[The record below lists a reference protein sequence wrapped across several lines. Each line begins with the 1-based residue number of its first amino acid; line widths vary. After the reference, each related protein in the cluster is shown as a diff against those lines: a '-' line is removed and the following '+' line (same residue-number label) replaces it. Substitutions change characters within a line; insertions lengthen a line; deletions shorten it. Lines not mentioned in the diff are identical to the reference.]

1 MTDTGNRALRFPKAA
16 GLSRIAA
23 DAIVF
28 VSVGMAV
35 VLMWAA

>member
-1 MTDTGNRALRFPKAA
+1 MTDRGDRALRFPRAA

-28 VSVGMAV
+28 VSVGVAV
-35 VLMWAA
+35 VLMWAT